1 MPTREESEARRSI
14 AHLSPVYAGVTTDD
28 TGCGLSLGRR
38 RERLWVRSPS
48 QELSTEGR
56 EGLALSEGSGE
67 DWAGTPRGR
76 DPSACR
82 PARLCR
88 RGESCQWPG
97 GLTMGWKGASG
108 ERPELLFRNFNF
120 TATDGSEGGRQRG
133 RDHSGS
139 GAAQHPAC
147 HRGGAGGRARRK
159 RGVPELPLAGWNQAS
174 CFAAWG
180 AATVW

>member
-88 RGESCQWPG
+88 RGECCQWPG
-97 GLTMGWKGASG
+97 GLTIGWKGASG
-108 ERPELLFRNFNF
+108 ERQENCFSETSTLQPR
-120 TATDGSEGGRQRG
+120 TAARAG
-133 RDHSGS
+133 GS
-139 GAAQHPAC
+139 GAGITA
-147 HRGGAGGRARRK
+147 
-159 RGVPELPLAGWNQAS
+159 
-174 CFAAWG
+174 G
-180 AATVW
+180 AALHSTQPGTEGTQGASQKKTGSPGAAFSWVEPG